1 MPFAQHGDMRAD
13 DPPAF
18 GKTHPALRLPSRCRC
33 PDPLEF
39 GVGGCEI
46 RPETGD
52 DRFQQAARRRSAD
65 PRRPERLDRRDTV
78 EILAGA
84 DPHGELRRPE
94 QRSEEHTSELQSLMR
109 ISDAVFCLKKKKK
122 K

>member
-1 MPFAQHGDMRAD
+1 MERDPPLRIEAAQCGQIKHCGKAHLMPFAQHGDMRAD

-39 GVGGCEI
+39 GVGGCDI

-52 DRFQQAARRRSAD
+52 DRFQQAARKTVVEGMRWEDCYGSGVRT
-65 PRRPERLDRRDTV
+65 RL
-78 EILAGA
+78 
-84 DPHGELRRPE
+84 
-94 QRSEEHTSELQSLMR
+94 
-109 ISDAVFCLKKKKK
+109 
-122 K
+122 

>member
-1 MPFAQHGDMRAD
+1 MRAD

-33 PDPLEF
+33 PNPLEF

-52 DRFQQAARRRSAD
+52 DRFLQAARRRSAD

-78 EILAGA
+78 AIMAGA
-84 DPHGELRRPE
+84 DPQGDQAGRATAREIGMKY
-94 QRSEEHTSELQSLMR
+94 RSIQMATDLLKQNNTVLYKTS
-109 ISDAVFCLKKKKK
+109 
-122 K
+122 